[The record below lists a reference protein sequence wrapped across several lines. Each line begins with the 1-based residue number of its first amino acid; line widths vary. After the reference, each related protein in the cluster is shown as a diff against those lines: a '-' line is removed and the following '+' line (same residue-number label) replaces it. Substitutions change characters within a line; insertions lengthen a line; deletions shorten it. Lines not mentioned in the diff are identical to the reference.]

1 MGGFLA
7 LSWIVLQSRHSHSLF
22 LGQLSSDVPHP
33 ANLPSWIYWVEH
45 CPSTN
50 AWAIDHAAD
59 LSHGDVVFT
68 RNQTAGKGQHG
79 RRWYSPP
86 GVLTASFVLDRLP
99 ASQLPGLSLAA
110 GLAVIYAV
118 EDLLPDWQG
127 MLRLKWPNDVL
138 MEGRKLA
145 GILCEAASSTP
156 NQTRVIVGVGL
167 NRCADFAQAGLDA
180 KAIGNAISLHEV
192 KSLVP
197 DELPLLER
205 VRHYLIQA
213 GSVLS
218 QVNLVTVSGL
228 AALLPE
234 LRRRDALLNRQLTLE
249 LSGEQIS
256 GQSAGIDDC
265 GRLLLRLSDN
275 QLHAFSSGRVLI
287 G

>member
-1 MGGFLA
+1 LNSEFR
-7 LSWIVLQSRHSHSLF
+7 IFHCQI
-22 LGQLSSDVPHP
+22 SSNVPNP
-33 ANLPSWIYWVEH
+33 DNLPRWLHWLEH

-50 AWAIDHAAD
+50 TWAIDRAAD
-59 LSHGDVVFT
+59 LNHGDVVFT

-79 RRWYSPP
+79 RVWHSPF

-99 ASQLPGLSLAA
+99 ASQLPSLSLAA

-118 EDLLPDWQG
+118 EDLLPDWRG

-138 MEGRKLA
+138 LEGRKLA

-167 NRCADFAQAGLDA
+167 NRCADFAQAGLDT

-205 VRHYLIQA
+205 LRHYLIQA
-213 GSVLS
+213 GSILS
-218 QVNLVTVSGL
+218 QGNSLAVSGL

-234 LRRRDALLNRQLTLE
+234 LRRRDALLNHQIALE
-249 LSGEQIS
+249 LPGEQIS
-256 GQSAGIDDC
+256 GQAAGMDKC

-275 QLHAFSSGRVLI
+275 QLRAFSSGRVVVR
-287 G
+287 